1 MIAEYEIWHSK
12 CFAHRNFFLS
22 PVLSLIDAFK
32 IYFYYNT
39 EPQISRLIGADQYPV
54 TLFTSAR
61 TIKHIVT
68 YIQLYKRKIKMM
80 KERCFIQQEKHF
92 PPLFFF
98 FLRGLLYIHQVF
110 CCFAY
115 LISLLLIT
123 HAISITPISKA
134 MTRRKPEYVSAQS
147 TKLSLTRKRS

>member
-1 MIAEYEIWHSK
+1 MIAEYEFWLSK
-12 CFAHRNFFLS
+12 CFTHRNFFLS

-80 KERCFIQQEKHF
+80 KERCFIPQEKHF

-98 FLRGLLYIHQVF
+98 L
-110 CCFAY
+110 FAR
-115 LISLLLIT
+115 LIIYPSSFLLLC
-123 HAISITPISKA
+123 
-134 MTRRKPEYVSAQS
+134 
-147 TKLSLTRKRS
+147 LFNFLTLDHTCHFYYTNF